1 MSTVPTES
9 GAGHSPFVPLLLG
22 LLVLLL
28 WTAFQTVELLG
39 ERSALHDA
47 HAAQDAPLEQAHK
60 IRTAADSLASKTQTL
75 ADSGN
80 PDARIV
86 ITNLKQ
92 RGITVNPTAKTLA
105 PPP

>member
-1 MSTVPTES
+1 MSALPTETQGGRS
-9 GAGHSPFVPLLLG
+9 AFVPLLLG

-28 WTAFQTVELLG
+28 WTGFQTVELLG
-39 ERSALHDA
+39 ERRALRDA
-47 HAAQDAPLEQAHK
+47 HAAQDAPLEQAQK
-60 IRTAADSLASKTQTL
+60 IRAATDSLASKTQTL

-92 RGITVNPTAKTLA
+92 RGVTVNPTAKTLA